1 MNEDIIKFENVKK
14 YYPAEKIT
22 FIDRLRKE
30 KIKYIKALDNIN
42 INVKRGTVLG
52 VVGES
57 GSGKTTMGKIMVTLE
72 LPTEGRV
79 YFNGK
84 TVDKNNLNEMREKI
98 DMVFQNPYTSLNP
111 RLKIREII
119 SESAK
124 KIDEESIKESLENVG
139 IPYEESKNKTI
150 RELSGGQIQRV
161 AIAKALIKRPEL
173 IILDEPT
180 SALDES
186 VQAQILNIL
195 VDLQQEY
202 NLTYVFITHNINVA
216 RYISDY
222 IAVIYTGKIVEY
234 GPMQEVLDNPQHP
247 YTKSLIN
254 SIPSFKSKE
263 LNPPKG
269 EIPSLINLPRGC
281 TFNPRCPFAM
291 EKCRVE
297 EPKVVDVGN
306 SKVAC
311 WLYE

>member
-84 TVDKNNLNEMREKI
+84 TVDKNNLNQMREKI

-234 GPMQEVLDNPQHP
+234 GPTQEVLDNPQHP

>member
-84 TVDKNNLNEMREKI
+84 TVDKNNLNQMREKI